1 MQHNDCLCCKTT
13 NAVLLKKFAG
23 GGGRVDVQ
31 KLFGS
36 MGLFTLAS
44 LWWLSKACY
53 IFQSPLT
60 VYDIL
65 YLPKKKYMIC
75 YSSFA

>member
-1 MQHNDCLCCKTT
+1 MHHNDCLCCKTN

-31 KLFGS
+31 KLFGF
-36 MGLFTLAS
+36 MGLFTLAA

-53 IFQSPLT
+53 IFQSPVT

-65 YLPKKKYMIC
+65 YLPKNKYMIC

>member
-1 MQHNDCLCCKTT
+1 MLHNDCLCCKTT

-36 MGLFTLAS
+36 MGLFTLAA
-44 LWWLSKACY
+44 LWWLSKAC
-53 IFQSPLT
+53 
-60 VYDIL
+60 
-65 YLPKKKYMIC
+65 
-75 YSSFA
+75 